1 MALRRRGFVSVG
13 AVVACCALV
22 VACTPEQ
29 PASTPSPMPASTTP
43 TESQIERQMRF
54 DYEAAEKA
62 YRANMAE
69 QDRQSQLGVAEKTQ
83 ALTSTATGN
92 YLRFVLQVLRDI
104 RDSDWRA
111 KGITTI
117 RGVAPNGW
125 QENQLQLK
133 VCEDNSAVKFT
144 DKKGRD
150 VTPKNVAR
158 TYVQDLTVSRVEG
171 RWKVSEVESRAAK
184 TYEGVSCAA

>member
-1 MALRRRGFVSVG
+1 MSVG
-13 AVVACCALV
+13 AVVACCALA

-29 PASTPSPMPASTTP
+29 SASAPSPKPASTKP
-43 TESQIERQMRF
+43 TESQIERQMRL

-69 QDRQSQLGVAEKTQ
+69 QDRQSQLGIAEKTH

-104 RDSDWRA
+104 RGSDWRA
-111 KGITTI
+111 TGTTTI
-117 RGVAPNGW
+117 RGVVPNGW

-133 VCEDNSAVKFT
+133 VCEDSSGVKFT
-144 DKKGRD
+144 NEKGRD
-150 VTPKNVAR
+150 VTPKSVLR

-171 RWKVSEVESRAAK
+171 RWKVSEVESRAVK

>member
-1 MALRRRGFVSVG
+1 
-13 AVVACCALV
+13 
-22 VACTPEQ
+22 
-29 PASTPSPMPASTTP
+29 
-43 TESQIERQMRF
+43 MRL

-62 YRANMAE
+62 YRANIAE
-69 QDRQSQLGVAEKTQ
+69 QDRQSQLGIAEKSP

-111 KGITTI
+111 EGTTTI

-125 QENQLQLK
+125 RENQLQLK
-133 VCEDNSAVKFT
+133 VCEDNSAVNFT

-150 VTPKNVAR
+150 VTPKNVLR

-171 RWKVSEVESRAAK
+171 RWKVSDVESRAVK